1 MNIEEDTRPES
12 EPEPELELEQTDV
25 SAPVV
30 VEASTVPPEPDP
42 PPTMPPPARPSAPPR
57 LPPHQIA
64 GMGRQ
69 RPAVLELRVT
79 LPPTSQGC
87 AYAFPQHLFRPERV
101 EWEGPAEVI
110 WLGRLQKSGFEPRLA
125 DVRGDRGWR
134 VFLVGDP
141 VCFVAVNQTTQP
153 LELVLRVIGT
163 GVFSGSAPGT

>member
-1 MNIEEDTRPES
+1 MNTEEDTRPES
-12 EPEPELELEQTDV
+12 EPELELEQTDV
-25 SAPVV
+25 SAPVA
-30 VEASTVPPEPDP
+30 VEASTVPPEPA

-57 LPPHQIA
+57 VPPYQVA

-69 RPAVLELRVT
+69 RPAELELRIT

-110 WLGRLQKSGFEPRLA
+110 WMGKLQKSGFAPRVT
-125 DVRGDRGWR
+125 DERGDRGWR

-153 LELVLRVIGT
+153 IELVLRVIGT
-163 GVFSGSAPGT
+163 GVF